1 MTQEGRWCGFWS
13 EPPHGADRSGPHGR
27 VALRGRAALTSGS
40 VAGPG
45 RVHCTQA
52 IEQMLNARYWPRLFF
67 REQDPKPISYFL
79 TDCGVVV

>member
-1 MTQEGRWCGFWS
+1 MVPIDPGHRTGESRCAAG
-13 EPPHGADRSGPHGR
+13 PP
-27 VALRGRAALTSGS
+27 LTSGS
-40 VAGPG
+40 FAGPG